1 VKLRLLAV
9 GTRLPGWVHAAC
21 SDYSKRFASDLKFE
35 LVEVPLAQ
43 RGLRADIARAV
54 AREGEKMLGAIRA
67 DDFVV
72 ALDVSG
78 KTMSTTELAA
88 WLSARTQEG
97 RDLAFL
103 IGGPEGLARACLDR
117 ANLRL
122 SLSTLTFPHSL
133 ARVMLVEQLY
143 RAYSLG
149 KGHPYH
155 RAGNQ

>member
-1 VKLRLLAV
+1 VKLRVLAA
-9 GTRLPGWVHAAC
+9 GTRLPGWVDAAC
-21 SDYSKRFASDLKFE
+21 ADYGKRFASDLKFE
-35 LVEVPLAQ
+35 LIEVPLAQ
-43 RGLRADIARAV
+43 RGVRADMARAV
-54 AREGEKMLGAIRA
+54 AREGEKMLSAIRA

-72 ALDVSG
+72 ALDVRG
-78 KTMSTTELAA
+78 KTMSTAELAS

-103 IGGPEGLARACLDR
+103 IGGPDGLARACLDR

-122 SLSTLTFPHSL
+122 SLSALTFPHSL
-133 ARVMLVEQLY
+133 ARLMLVEQLY

-155 RAGNQ
+155 RAGNP